1 MIKKILTALALVSV
15 LASNAFAAEYT
26 VESSSPF
33 VMGEPTSIAV
43 TVEDDG
49 FNETMVD
56 RSKNSALIPP
66 AFGSKTADLR
76 GSGEPLTPNLA
87 SPYIEKPDSVLV
99 TYSSATV
106 PPLDSSFSTDV
117 YLPGID
123 GTSGGLYYGNEI
135 FTPVTEDMYYP
146 AGYLGKIEIPV
157 IGVTARI
164 YEGTTNDMLAK
175 GAGHFVDTSIWNG
188 NVCIAAHN
196 RGTNAYFGDIHTLKS
211 GDEIILT
218 TKRGTRTYRVFNVE
232 KISVNDTS
240 NLQATRDNIITL
252 ITCVRGQADYYRWCV
267 QASAIN

>member
-99 TYSSATV
+99 TYSSATA

-117 YLPGID
+117 YISGID
-123 GTSGGLYYGNEI
+123 GTSVL
-135 FTPVTEDMYYP
+135 
-146 AGYLGKIEIPV
+146 
-157 IGVTARI
+157 
-164 YEGTTNDMLAK
+164 
-175 GAGHFVDTSIWNG
+175 
-188 NVCIAAHN
+188 
-196 RGTNAYFGDIHTLKS
+196 
-211 GDEIILT
+211 
-218 TKRGTRTYRVFNVE
+218 
-232 KISVNDTS
+232 
-240 NLQATRDNIITL
+240 
-252 ITCVRGQADYYRWCV
+252 
-267 QASAIN
+267 